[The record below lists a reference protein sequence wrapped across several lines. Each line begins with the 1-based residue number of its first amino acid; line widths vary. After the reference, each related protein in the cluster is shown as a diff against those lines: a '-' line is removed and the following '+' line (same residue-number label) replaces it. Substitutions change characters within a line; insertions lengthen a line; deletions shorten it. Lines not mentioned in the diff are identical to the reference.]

1 MKKLFTIL
9 AAALFVVAC
18 GGGNA
23 KNEPKSLEDQFLEH
37 LAKMEKAM
45 EAKDWKKTSEACNA
59 FWEWDDSLDEE
70 QSEELDE
77 IIGSKEEYWT
87 LLGAAIDAANYGYDE
102 ICEDDEPEV
111 LMVYSNCYDGYLN
124 VRAEPSSNAAIV
136 GELRNGPQGAE
147 LLGVEGKWSKVRV
160 NGVVGYVF
168 SSYLQSEPTDPVS
181 INAAAVVG
189 DWYSEEFEGGNW
201 YDKITVKSNGQ
212 CYREYWLGVDMN
224 DRIDGTW
231 YLSRNKLVLKWA
243 DGTVDSCT
251 VNGKYLNW
259 DGTKFYRM

>member
-1 MKKLFTIL
+1 MKRLFFFAT
-9 AAALFVVAC
+9 FVLLLVSC
-18 GGGNA
+18 GQSA
-23 KNEPKSLEDQFLEH
+23 PKSDAPAEP
-37 LAKMEKAM
+37 APKA
-45 EAKDWKKTSEACNA
+45 EAAPVEAA
-59 FWEWDDSLDEE
+59 PV
-70 QSEELDE
+70 
-77 IIGSKEEYWT
+77 K
-87 LLGAAIDAANYGYDE
+87 A
-102 ICEDDEPEV
+102 EPTYPK
-111 LMVYSNCYDGYLN
+111 VYSNCYDGYLN

-136 GELRNGPQGAE
+136 GELRNGPHGAE

-212 CYREYWLGVDMN
+212 FYREYWFGVDMN
-224 DRIDGTW
+224 DRINGTW